1 MLLSTKSAKSNK
13 KVLTK
18 VLIRHIIVSTATKH
32 KTTTQEG
39 NEMRTYRIYYG
50 QNCYTSEWY
59 CEAASEEEAKEAFR
73 KTHTSATIINIEVC
87 EN

>member
-1 MLLSTKSAKSNK
+1 MFKMNKFMLDKCS
-13 KVLTK
+13 
-18 VLIRHIIVSTATKH
+18 IRVYYCGIRTKH
-32 KTTTQEG
+32 KTNKQEG

-59 CEAASEEEAKEAFR
+59 CKAASEEEAKEAFE
-73 KTHTSATIINIEVC
+73 KTHTSARIINIEVC

>member
-1 MLLSTKSAKSNK
+1 
-13 KVLTK
+13 
-18 VLIRHIIVSTATKH
+18 
-32 KTTTQEG
+32 
-39 NEMRTYRIYYG
+39 MRTYRIYYG

>member
-1 MLLSTKSAKSNK
+1 MFYKGILLWHKNK
-13 KVLTK
+13 TQDK
-18 VLIRHIIVSTATKH
+18 
-32 KTTTQEG
+32 QEG

-59 CEAASEEEAKEAFR
+59 CKAASEEEAKEAFE
-73 KTHTSATIINIEVC
+73 KTHTSARIINIEVC